1 MPPVGRVSGDDIEVT
16 MDQQRRTGRILA
28 RDPGDDAGPAG
39 MGLQDLRLEPGLGQ
53 ERRDVFG
60 RLTLTRTGMVTGV
73 TGVDPDQ
80 VAADRDNLVV
90 GGHFR

>member
-1 MPPVGRVSGDDIEVT
+1 
-16 MDQQRRTGRILA
+16 MDQQRRARRILA
-28 RDPGDDAGPAG
+28 RDPGDDAGPAR
-39 MGLQDLRLEPGLGQ
+39 MGLQDLRLDPGLGQ

-60 RLTLTRTGMVTGV
+60 RLTLARTRMITGV

-80 VAADRDNLVV
+80 VTADRDNLVV